1 MGRITIFSSQG
12 RARIAGT
19 VALVGLLLAPAV
31 GFASRFQEA
40 GTNGFQVGFVS
51 DADIE
56 ALDDIVIDDLSVP
69 DFITAGVDPAS
80 AVVLSQ
86 SVCVL
91 PTGGNVCQTSAGG
104 ASTVGAIVTW
114 EITSID
120 TAQIQ
125 TPFTLMFTGL
135 VSPLEQPT
143 PETGYLSSEVDIG
156 VDAVAPAGLD
166 TSATPGV
173 ELDPISPSGFDP
185 YVLVRD
191 ETFGTGS
198 AADLFLGWTV
208 VAGVGDK
215 ITFFFEVDPLREDS
229 DGTPYAPQFRIAAIP
244 VVVPEPGTALL
255 MGFGLVGLARSR
267 RRGD

>member
-1 MGRITIFSSQG
+1 MGRMTIFSSKG
-12 RARIAGT
+12 LARITGT
-19 VALVGLLLAPAV
+19 LALLGLFLAPAAA
-31 GFASRFQEA
+31 FAARFQDA
-40 GTNGFQVGFVS
+40 GANGFQVGFVS
-51 DADIE
+51 DAEIE
-56 ALDDIVIDDLSVP
+56 ALDDIVIDDTSVP

-104 ASTVGAIVTW
+104 ATTVGAIVTW

-120 TAQIQ
+120 TAEIQ

-156 VDAVAPAGLD
+156 VDAVAPPGLD

-173 ELDPISPSGFDP
+173 ELDPTSPTGFDP

-191 ETFGTGS
+191 ETFGAGS
-198 AADLFLGWTV
+198 EADLYVGWTV
-208 VAGVGDK
+208 VAGVGEK
-215 ITFFFEVDPLREDS
+215 ITFFFEVDPLRDNTE
-229 DGTPYAPQFRIAAIP
+229 GVPYAPQFRIAAIP

-255 MGFGLVGLARSR
+255 MGLGLAGLARSR
-267 RRGD
+267 RRED